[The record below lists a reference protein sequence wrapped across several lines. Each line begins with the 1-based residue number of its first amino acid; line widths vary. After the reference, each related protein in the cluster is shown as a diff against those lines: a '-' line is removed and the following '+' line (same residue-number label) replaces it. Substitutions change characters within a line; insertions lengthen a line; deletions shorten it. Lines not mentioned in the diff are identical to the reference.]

1 MMEGLGG
8 GSLRDEGCS
17 DEARG
22 PSESERI
29 AGDPAEV
36 ARRLEAKVVREAAA
50 VACSAGSLSIH
61 RDLPNLLA
69 ALRLARL
76 LASGMEAAKP
86 SRRETGSTE
95 GDSPVAK
102 PDAQTP
108 GDTPHDHR

>member
-95 GDSPVAK
+95 GGRRPYFR
-102 PDAQTP
+102 PDT
-108 GDTPHDHR
+108 GGHST